1 MPPRPGESESCPY
14 CATWNKRLPE
24 PYCTNCQENVDVFG
38 GLPLA
43 IDVVTL
49 VRKPSRLRDWLT
61 QYKGRATAE
70 DPLREEYIPIIRALL
85 GRWLLE
91 NDAVLTQRWS
101 DIDAL
106 VVVPSTQ
113 PERPDHPLE
122 QILRSLDV
130 DTPIVSLLR
139 RGPGK
144 IDWRQPAVDGFIATV
159 GTPLR
164 VVLVDDVYVTGAR
177 VSSATDALR
186 RSAHDV
192 AGVIEIARRIN
203 PDFDPGFQVFWDT
216 QAAKT
221 FEWQS
226 ARTKVLT
233 P

>member
-1 MPPRPGESESCPY
+1 LS
-14 CATWNKRLPE
+14 
-24 PYCTNCQENVDVFG
+24 
-38 GLPLA
+38 

-49 VRKPSRLRDWLT
+49 VRKPSRMRNWLT

-70 DPLREEYIPIIRALL
+70 DPLHEEYIPIIRALL

-91 NDAVLTQRWS
+91 NDGVLSQRWG

-113 PERPDHPLE
+113 PERPDHPME
-122 QILRSLDV
+122 QILRSLDIDIPV
-130 DTPIVSLLR
+130 LSLLR

-144 IDWRQPAVDGFIATV
+144 IDWRKPVVDGFVSTT

-164 VVLVDDVYVTGAR
+164 VVLIDDVYVTGSR
-177 VSSATDALR
+177 VSSAAHALR
-186 RSAHDV
+186 RSAHEI

-203 PDFDPGFQVFWDT
+203 PDFDPGFQIFWDT

-226 ARTKVLT
+226 TRTKALT
-233 P
+233 S